1 MPNQGDDTF
10 CQNSRKP
17 AGHSTKPGNH
27 PRGKPP
33 GTFGDRLRSSST
45 QPVRSGHDPAKL
57 PGPTILEQVSPPT
70 PLTMKTGG
78 TNEQQPV
85 AWLRTATT
93 PTRLQWTAAL
103 HTAGIW
109 RATPVRLRRAATLR
123 RQRLRCAPT
132 TTEEKPHRPDSRAR
146 RGPGHRPGLRSLVVP
161 RQGQP
166 ANRRSVRDRH
176 HHAGV
181 LADSQQ
187 HRPAARRRNQ
197 LPRPRKQGFPARRRP
212 PTTIQAVQ
220 ACPPPRCPSRS
231 MVSRP

>member
-1 MPNQGDDTF
+1 MSNNQW
-10 CQNSRKP
+10 
-17 AGHSTKPGNH
+17 PGY
-27 PRGKPP
+27 G
-33 GTFGDRLRSSST
+33 
-45 QPVRSGHDPAKL
+45 Q
-57 PGPTILEQVSPPT
+57 
-70 PLTMKTGG
+70 
-78 TNEQQPV
+78 QQPQ
-85 AWLRTATT
+85 
-93 PTRLQWTAAL
+93 PGYNGQQPYN
-103 HTAGIW
+103 TAGIW

-187 HRPAARRRNQ
+187 HRPDPRQDVEINSPGLGNRGSPLDEDLRRRFKRFRHA
-197 LPRPRKQGFPARRRP
+197 PRDAQVVQWFRGPEPEQGPHLVPQGVGYFLGLLH
-212 PTTIQAVQ
+212 QG
-220 ACPPPRCPSRS
+220 
-231 MVSRP
+231 

>member
-1 MPNQGDDTF
+1 MTPFARIRGNRQATPRNPEIIRVENHQGRSGIDYAPTRLNQFDQDTI
-10 CQNSRKP
+10 
-17 AGHSTKPGNH
+17 
-27 PRGKPP
+27 
-33 GTFGDRLRSSST
+33 LRSS
-45 QPVRSGHDPAKL
+45 QDRRFWNRSA
-57 PGPTILEQVSPPT
+57 PPT

-187 HRPAARRRNQ
+187 YRPDPRQDVEINSPGLGNRGSPLDEDLRRRFK
-197 LPRPRKQGFPARRRP
+197 RFRHA
-212 PTTIQAVQ
+212 
-220 ACPPPRCPSRS
+220 PPRCPSRS